1 MPRWL
6 YAVMLGGFVLLGS
19 FSAPAAPNATS
30 TNGTSSN
37 GTSGVGTSPGSA
49 VLPGHVAAR
58 IPFDIQSTGMD
69 AAGAALGFKL
79 KETVLTSQFFVLTTD
94 SRRFI
99 LRLVTRPEFPD
110 RPDLS
115 SIYAAALYFQE
126 SPDVL
131 PYFLD
136 LRVGLVDGTSVTA
149 QTQSLLDWSSD
160 ITKKFNYLLRE

>member
-30 TNGTSSN
+30 TNGTS
-37 GTSGVGTSPGSA
+37 GVGTPPGSA
-49 VLPGHVAAR
+49 VPGHVATK
-58 IPFDIQSTGMD
+58 IPLDIQSTGMD

-79 KETVLTSQFFVLTTD
+79 KETVLTSQFFILTTD

-99 LRLVTRPEFPD
+99 LRLATRPEFPD

-136 LRVGLVDGTSVTA
+136 LRVGLVDGASVAA
-149 QTQSLLDWSSD
+149 QTQSLLDWSSN